1 MAASETL
8 VVFTP
13 LGYEPPATNYATL
26 DTRNSHP
33 VLDFDAAAATEAA
46 VWTGVLPSN
55 YSGGGITIYLHWAAS
70 TATSGN
76 VIWQS
81 SFEYISDGSNDI
93 DSDSFATAITWSAAA
108 TSGTSGIVTVSSQ
121 AHTNGAQIDSIVTG
135 ASFRLKVERLG
146 SNASDTMAGDAELVA
161 VELRET

>member
-108 TSGTSGIVTVSSQ
+108 TSGTSGIVTVSNQ
-121 AHTNGAQIDSIVTG
+121 AHTNGAEIDSIVTG

>member
-1 MAASETL
+1 MASGDTL
-8 VVFTP
+8 VTFLP
-13 LGYEPPATNYATL
+13 LGYEPPASNYATL

-33 VLDFDAAAATEAA
+33 VLDFDATAATESAI
-46 VWTGVLPSN
+46 WTGVLPNN

-93 DSDSFATAITWSAAA
+93 DSDSFATAVTWSAAA

-121 AHTNGAQIDSIVTG
+121 AHTNGAQIDSIVAG
-135 ASFRLKVERLG
+135 GSFRLKIERLG
-146 SNASDTMAGDAELVA
+146 SDGSDTMAGDAELVA
-161 VELRET
+161 VELQET